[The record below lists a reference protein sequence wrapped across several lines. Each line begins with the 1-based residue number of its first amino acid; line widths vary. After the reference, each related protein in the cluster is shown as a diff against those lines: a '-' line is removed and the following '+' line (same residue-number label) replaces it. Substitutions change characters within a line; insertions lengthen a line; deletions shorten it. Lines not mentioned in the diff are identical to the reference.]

1 LEEDL
6 VLQFITA
13 LSFSS
18 SLLIVCILFLSF
30 FLGVLGG
37 WWWRSGELVA
47 EEVFYRWEWVDGLVS
62 PMTWS
67 LPLYTFF
74 HFGVEKLMEV
84 GGFPFLSRL
93 SQHMGCSP
101 LFSFLCLFNFF
112 C

>member
-1 LEEDL
+1 

-30 FLGVLGG
+30 FLGVLGVLGG
-37 WWWRSGELVA
+37 WWIRGGELVA
-47 EEVFYRWEWVDGLVS
+47 EEVFCRWEWVDGHLAPDHV
-62 PMTWS
+62 PF
-67 LPLYTFF
+67 LYTPFSIF
-74 HFGVEKLMEV
+74 EVERLMEV
-84 GGFPFLSRL
+84 GVFPFLSQL

-101 LFSFLCLFNFF
+101 LFSFLCLFHLF